1 MPARILPPAGMRTGP
16 CPSSV
21 GSAGCAPLIVTTALV
36 TLRLLCD
43 AKELAS
49 IGSRMNASLQVLA
62 LLTTVL
68 VCPSLSSQRA
78 GPSARA
84 LACPIAAASSR
95 LSGSIV
101 RRPEVWRELLRNRLG
116 DCQGATPLFSLHPH
130 GQWRES
136 CRCFGRWSVYP
147 EMDRRKREG

>member
-16 CPSSV
+16 CPSTL

-36 TLRLLCD
+36 MLRLLRD

-78 GPSARA
+78 EPSARA
-84 LACPIAAASSR
+84 LACLIAASLG
-95 LSGSIV
+95 LSGSTV
-101 RRPEVWRELLRNRLG
+101 RRPEVRRELLRNRQG
-116 DCQGATPLFSLHPH
+116 NCQGATPPFSLHSH
-130 GQWRES
+130 GQWRE
-136 CRCFGRWSVYP
+136 
-147 EMDRRKREG
+147 